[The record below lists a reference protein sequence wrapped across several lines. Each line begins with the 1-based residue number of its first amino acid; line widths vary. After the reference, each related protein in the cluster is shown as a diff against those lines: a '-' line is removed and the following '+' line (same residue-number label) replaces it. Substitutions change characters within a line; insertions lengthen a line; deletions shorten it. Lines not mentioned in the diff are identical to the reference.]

1 MTLHTLVTGITG
13 NIGFFT
19 AQKLLEE
26 GFNIRGAVT
35 DPERARR
42 SLDDRVKLVKF
53 DFLDPSTYAKA
64 LSGVDRLFL
73 MRPPVLNKPR
83 DLYPFIDAAVTAG
96 VRHVVFISL
105 LGIEHNPFP
114 PHYKIEKYIKQS
126 GIPFT
131 FLRPSFFMQNLNTT
145 HREDIRDR
153 DDIFLPAGHAKVSFI
168 DTRDIGEAAARVLME
183 PELHAN
189 KSYTLTGP
197 EAVTYSEAACLFT
210 EILGRSITYSNP
222 SVGSFK
228 KELLSRG
235 IPKDFVN
242 VMAVL
247 YLTTRFGMANKVTN
261 ELEAL
266 LGRLPRTLAQYVH
279 DYADEWM

>member
-1 MTLHTLVTGITG
+1 MTSHTLVTGITG
-13 NIGFFT
+13 NMGFFT

-26 GFNIRGAVT
+26 GFNVSGAVT

-42 SLDDRVKLVKF
+42 SLDERVKLAKF
-53 DFLDPSTYAKA
+53 NFLDPATYAEA

-73 MRPPVLNKPR
+73 VRPPVLNKPQ

-126 GIPFT
+126 GVPFT

-145 HREDIRDR
+145 HQEDIRDR
-153 DDIFLPAGHAKVSFI
+153 GDIFLPAGRAKVSFI

-183 PELHAN
+183 PEPHVN

-197 EAVTYSEAACLFT
+197 EAVTYSEAARLFT

-222 SVGSFK
+222 SVGKFK

-235 IPKDFVN
+235 VPKDFVN

-247 YLTTRFGMANKVTN
+247 YLTTRFGMANKVTH

-266 LGRLPRTLAQYVH
+266 LGRHPRTLAQYIH